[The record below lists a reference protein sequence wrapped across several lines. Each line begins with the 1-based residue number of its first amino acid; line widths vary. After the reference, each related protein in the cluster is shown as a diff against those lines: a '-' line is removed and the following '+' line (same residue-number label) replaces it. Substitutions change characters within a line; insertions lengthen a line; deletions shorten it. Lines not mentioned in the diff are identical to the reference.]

1 MTEDVKMIKALD
13 FCTVVSSKLGEHGLE
28 RGEEVLV
35 ATTRALPAKKSD
47 PYLQRIYVLC
57 NKIVDGKVLI
67 PKEGDDVAM
76 NYLVDPR
83 SLEKVNEERGV
94 ELLTAL
100 NAQFGNKEDIDYGGD
115 APTIN

>member
-1 MTEDVKMIKALD
+1 MVKDNTLLKPLD
-13 FCTVVSSKLGEHGLE
+13 FCTVVSKKLADHGLVQ
-28 RGEEVLV
+28 GEEVLV
-35 ATTRALPAKKSD
+35 AATRALPAKKSD

-57 NKIVDGKVLI
+57 NKIVDGEVLI

-83 SLEKVNEERGV
+83 SLEKVSEERGI

-100 NAQFGNKEDIDYGGD
+100 NAQFGNAEDKEVED
-115 APTIN
+115 ATIN

>member
-1 MTEDVKMIKALD
+1 MDQIKPMD
-13 FCTVVSSKLGEHGLE
+13 FCTIISNKLVGHGLE

-47 PYLQRIYVLC
+47 PYLQRVYVLC
-57 NKIVDGKVLI
+57 NKIVDGIVLI
-67 PKEGDDVAM
+67 PKPGDDEAK

-83 SLEKVNEERGV
+83 SLEKVSKERGV

-100 NAQFGNKEDIDYGGD
+100 NAQFGNTEEQEV
-115 APTIN
+115 TE

>member
-1 MTEDVKMIKALD
+1 MSPIKAMD
-13 FCTVVSSKLGEHGLE
+13 FCQVISKELGEHGLE

-67 PKEGDDVAM
+67 PKEGDDIAM

-83 SLEKVNEERGV
+83 SLEKVGEERGV
-94 ELLTAL
+94 ELLKLL
-100 NAQFGNKEDIDYGGD
+100 NAQFGNKEEVTDGD
-115 APTIN
+115 DPIIN

>member
-1 MTEDVKMIKALD
+1 MNPIKPMD
-13 FCTVVSSKLGEHGLE
+13 FCTIISNKLSEHGLE

-83 SLEKVNEERGV
+83 SLEKVDEERGV

-100 NAQFGNKEDIDYGGD
+100 NAQFGNKEEPEEEIIE
-115 APTIN
+115 TIN

>member
-1 MTEDVKMIKALD
+1 MNPIKPMD
-13 FCTVVSSKLGEHGLE
+13 FAVIISDKLREHGLE

-57 NKIVDGKVLI
+57 NKIVDGRVLI

-100 NAQFGNKEDIDYGGD
+100 NAQFGNTEEKEVRDD
-115 APTIN
+115 ATN